1 MGVYALHAS
10 YNFKNCFYLQVAV
23 EICGRHRYSSQGS
36 HDRCYQICKVMCHVF
51 KHLSSFHYPIQCQG
65 LKGANQCIF
74 NFSYPLLQ
82 IHPST
87 GSLFSFF
94 FLVHLNYLFII
105 IFYYYF
111 SSSKVPIFY
120 PYHIPFE
127 KMLRSQ
133 LLPQLA
139 HVVSCELWSKSSGF
153 INPPLTTCHMSK
165 LWQQLYSQHY

>member
-1 MGVYALHAS
+1 MGGIDTLLRDLMIDAIRSVKSCAMYLNIYHHFIIPFSVKDSRVPINAFSILVIH
-10 YNFKNCFYLQVAV
+10 FYKYTLQQVL
-23 EICGRHRYSSQGS
+23 YS
-36 HDRCYQICKVMCHVF
+36 
-51 KHLSSFHYPIQCQG
+51 L
-65 LKGANQCIF
+65 
-74 NFSYPLLQ
+74 
-82 IHPST
+82 
-87 GSLFSFF
+87 FF

-120 PYHIPFE
+120 PYHIPFG

-165 LWQQLYSQHY
+165 LWQ